1 MLAHSEDLPDDER
14 GVDAAEGEVVDHD
27 VLSVGFPSRA
37 RDVVEIAAAGIRLSE
52 VEIGREPA
60 LPLHQDAVD
69 RLESPGGAQG
79 VSHVALEGGERH
91 ALPEYA
97 VGGL

>member
-1 MLAHSEDLPDDER
+1 MLARSEDLPDDER

-60 LPLHQDAVD
+60 RPLHQDAVD
-69 RLESPGGAQG
+69 GLKGPGGAQC
-79 VSHVALEGGERH
+79 VPHVALEGGERH
-91 ALPEYA
+91 TVSEDP
-97 VGGL
+97 